1 VAALST
7 SLLLVEALAEAMA
20 LLETAET
27 VATQASF
34 WLGLYLLPLDRRQ

>member
-1 VAALST
+1 
-7 SLLLVEALAEAMA
+7 LLLAVALAEETA